1 MDSMRELPDLRREWR
16 QFSKDERNMI
26 SNITSTYLN
35 NQIVEQ
41 VLTSYLK
48 IGGIINSVILTM
60 LAWTPVELIQVFGIN
75 VNLGMTVASAD
86 QVFGIMTTGLASHR
100 KDELLQVWGKCRER
114 WEGRELACLES
125 LVMAW
130 RCYNVVPCYMSIRSI
145 NWTLRVLPIYRMGK
159 MLE

>member
-1 MDSMRELPDLRREWR
+1 
-16 QFSKDERNMI
+16 MI

>member
-1 MDSMRELPDLRREWR
+1 MRELPDLRREWR

-86 QVFGIMTTGLASHR
+86 QVFGIMTIGLASHR
-100 KDELLQVWGKCRER
+100 KDELLQVWGKYRER